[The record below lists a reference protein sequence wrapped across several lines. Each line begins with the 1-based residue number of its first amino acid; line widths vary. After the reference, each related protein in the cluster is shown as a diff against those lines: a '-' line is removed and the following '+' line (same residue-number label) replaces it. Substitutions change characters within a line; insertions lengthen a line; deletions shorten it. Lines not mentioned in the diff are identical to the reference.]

1 MVIYSEV
8 ERTVLLPD
16 KKDAWAS
23 GRLRRTDELVVEV
36 LVQELSK
43 GQLFETSERE
53 SIGPCGVV
61 WSIRS
66 IWWSCGRRG
75 RKGVRFR
82 LLKTPRGLW

>member
-16 KKDAWAS
+16 KKDGWAS

-43 GQLFETSERE
+43 GQLFETSEGSVR
-53 SIGPCGVV
+53 SSVV
-61 WSIRS
+61 YKVEMVVVGASR
-66 IWWSCGRRG
+66 
-75 RKGVRFR
+75 RKGSTLF
-82 LLKTPRGLW
+82 LT